1 MESLTRDRF
10 SFRSLQISI
19 APYGSVMSLSGLSIM
34 RIADSCL
41 ISPIA
46 EFAGLLPF
54 GSEPFGAIIADSIR
68 PAGVVVDAALL

>member
-1 MESLTRDRF
+1 
-10 SFRSLQISI
+10 
-19 APYGSVMSLSGLSIM
+19 MSLSGLSIM
-34 RIADSCL
+34 RIAGSCL